1 MIPHRT
7 PTRSAAS
14 VVLTTAFVALAAASI
29 GCGGGSSTTT
39 TSGPTA
45 KFTPDVATPP
55 AGTVALLAG
64 ATSGAS
70 VDVRV
75 TVTGVTSFFGA
86 AFHITYD
93 TTALLFN
100 GMTDTGSLLRA
111 APVPDSTHLIFIEDH
126 ATTPG
131 EIIITATR
139 VDPTVAAPVAVTT
152 TSDLVVL
159 NFTARKA
166 LAVGAAAGRLD
177 FGDPKQVCDG
187 TVVVSGCNPIAVTWS
202 GGGVSAQ
209 Q

>member
-39 TSGPTA
+39 TSGPVA
-45 KFTPDVATPP
+45 VFTPDNAAPG

-64 ATSGAS
+64 SSSGAS
-70 VDVRV
+70 VNARV
-75 TVTGVTSFFGA
+75 TVTSVSSFFGA
-86 AFHITYD
+86 AFRITYD
-93 TTALLFN
+93 TTALQFN
-100 GMTDTGSLLRA
+100 GMTDTGSFLRG
-111 APVPDSTHLIFIEDH
+111 APATDDAHLYFFEDH
-126 ATTPG
+126 ASVPG

-139 VDPTVAAPVAVTT
+139 LDPTAAAPVDVTT

-159 NFTARKA
+159 NFTARKTIA
-166 LAVGAAAGRLD
+166 LAAAEGRLD
-177 FGDPKQVCDG
+177 FGDPKEVCDG
-187 TVVVSGCNPIAVTWS
+187 SVAPCGPIAVTWS

-209 Q
+209 